1 MLITLFS
8 LILVLFVTNWLKK
21 LAIGCQTDNSIMTNT
36 VIKKSISLIGM
47 AGAGKSTIGRK
58 LANFLKFDLIDSD
71 QLIETNQKKFLQE
84 VLVDNGIQEFKKI
97 EESAILSVKFNQIVL
112 ATGGSA
118 IFSKKAMNHIKSNSS
133 VIYLEV
139 SFEDIM
145 SRIPDFSNRG
155 FIKEANQTM
164 KQAFNERESIY
175 RVFADHIVTNNKDLE
190 SCFNKILK
198 VI

>member
-1 MLITLFS
+1 
-8 LILVLFVTNWLKK
+8 
-21 LAIGCQTDNSIMTNT
+21 
-36 VIKKSISLIGM
+36 M
-47 AGAGKSTIGRK
+47 AGAGKSSIGKK
-58 LANFLKFDLIDSD
+58 LANYLKFNFIDSD
-71 QLIETNQKKFLQE
+71 QLIETNQKKSLQE
-84 VLVDNGIQEFKKI
+84 VLVKNGIEEFKKI
-97 EESAILSVKFNQIVL
+97 EEAAILSVGFTETVL

-145 SRIPDFSNRG
+145 DRIPDFSNRG

-164 KQAFNERESIY
+164 EHAFNERESIY
-175 RVFADHIVTNNKDLE
+175 RGFADHIVRNNKDLE
-190 SCFNKILK
+190 SCFNKILR

>member
-1 MLITLFS
+1 M
-8 LILVLFVTNWLKK
+8 N
-21 LAIGCQTDNSIMTNT
+21 N
-36 VIKKSISLIGM
+36 SISLIGM
-47 AGAGKSTIGRK
+47 AGAGKSSIGK
-58 LANFLKFDLIDSD
+58 LLASSLDFNFIDSD
-71 QLIETNQKKFLQE
+71 LLIEYYQKQSLQDLLDKRGHE
-84 VLVDNGIQEFKKI
+84 NFKKI
-97 EESAILSVKFNQIVL
+97 EEEVILSVEFNQTVL

-155 FIKEANQTM
+155 FIKEAEQTM

-175 RVFADHIVTNNKDLE
+175 RELADHIVTNNKDLE